1 MNRFAE
7 LEELAAKLE
16 IPLITVEE
24 LINYRYRHNIDA
36 VRAENTVK
44 LPTEY
49 GEFELTDYTS
59 TADNRLQLALA
70 HGDVANADVPLVR
83 LHSECLTGD
92 VFGSHRCDCGEQLHQ
107 ALSEVAQAP
116 AGLLVYLRQEG
127 RGIGLKAKIAAY
139 HLQEGG
145 LDTVEANEKLG
156 FAPDQRDYG
165 IAAAILHA
173 QGIHQIRLLTNNPDK
188 VARLE
193 YFGIKVVE
201 RVPLEVTPRQEN
213 RDYLATKQEKFHHEL
228 HVI

>member
-1 MNRFAE
+1 
-7 LEELAAKLE
+7 
-16 IPLITVEE
+16 
-24 LINYRYRHNIDA
+24 
-36 VRAENTVK
+36 
-44 LPTEY
+44 
-49 GEFELTDYTS
+49 
-59 TADNRLQLALA
+59 
-70 HGDVANADVPLVR
+70 
-83 LHSECLTGD
+83 
-92 VFGSHRCDCGEQLHQ
+92 LHQ

-201 RVPLEVTPRQEN
+201 RVPLEVAPRQEN